1 MTKFLLNSFKTFDLM
16 HFAFIFILLQY
27 QENKDKVVHKN
38 VNHKEYNLNHYKTAF
53 PIDLIDSIIIKAA
66 FKKTFDKI

>member
-27 QENKDKVVHKN
+27 QENKDKVVQKN
-38 VNHKEYNLNHYKTAF
+38 VNLKEYKLNHYK
-53 PIDLIDSIIIKAA
+53 I
-66 FKKTFDKI
+66 